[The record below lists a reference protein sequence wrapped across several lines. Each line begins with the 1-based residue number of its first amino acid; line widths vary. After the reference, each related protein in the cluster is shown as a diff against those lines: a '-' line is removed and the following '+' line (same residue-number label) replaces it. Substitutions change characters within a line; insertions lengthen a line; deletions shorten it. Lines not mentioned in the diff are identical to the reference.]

1 MNKMN
6 KFLLFLCF
14 LFSFSTVNAQFFL
27 KKTEFLEPEQAFQPE
42 ISVLENNE
50 ILIHY
55 KIAPNYYLYKDR
67 FSFEIENAEILETI
81 FPQGTIKNDEH
92 FGEVEVYYNDVPI
105 QLKIKTKKI
114 GLLNIKATSQ
124 GCVENGVCYLPL
136 TQNLEVEL
144 KEIIQESPTII
155 QDESHK
161 ILNQLKNTD
170 FLANLFFFFLAGVGL
185 SLTPC
190 VLPMIPILSGII
202 IEQNKAENQKLHHFW
217 LSLFYVLGMALTYT
231 IAGVAAGLSGT
242 LFSAF
247 LQNPWVLSAFA
258 LIFVF
263 LAFSMFGFYELQM
276 PQFVQN
282 CLSKKINTKK
292 GSFVSVFVM
301 GALSALIVGPCV
313 AAPLAGALM
322 YIGQTGDAFLGG
334 FSLFLMALGM
344 GLPLIVVGVLGSSFL
359 PKTGV
364 WMISIKY
371 FFGVVLLA
379 LALWIIHP
387 ILNIQILMFL
397 WASLFIIT
405 AIYFKALDSLPD
417 KANNFQRF
425 LKGIGILLFLIGV
438 IFLIG
443 AFSGA
448 KDFAQP
454 LNNLIVKNNKT
465 PSKEYNFKIIKTN
478 DELNA
483 ELQNSLKPIM
493 LDFYADW
500 CITCKEMERFTFS
513 DDMVFNQLKNY
524 NLLKIDVTN
533 NTAEDQKIL
542 KRFSLFGPPAILF
555 FEKGEEKNR
564 IVGFKNAKEF
574 LKIF

>member
-1 MNKMN
+1 MNKIN
-6 KFLLFLCF
+6 KILLFLCF

-105 QLKIKTKKI
+105 QLKIKTQKI

-454 LNNLIVKNNKT
+454 LNNLIVQNNKT

-500 CITCKEMERFTFS
+500 CVTCKEMERFTFS
-513 DDMVFNQLKNY
+513 DDMVFNKLKNY

>member
-1 MNKMN
+1 MNKIN
-6 KFLLFLCF
+6 KILLFLCF

-242 LFSAF
+242 LFSTF

-282 CLSKKINTKK
+282 RLSKKINTKK

-454 LNNLIVKNNKT
+454 LNNLIVQNNKT
-465 PSKEYNFKIIKTN
+465 PSKDYNFKIIKTN

-500 CITCKEMERFTFS
+500 CVTCKEMERFTFS

>member
-1 MNKMN
+1 
-6 KFLLFLCF
+6 
-14 LFSFSTVNAQFFL
+14 
-27 KKTEFLEPEQAFQPE
+27 
-42 ISVLENNE
+42 
-50 ILIHY
+50 
-55 KIAPNYYLYKDR
+55 
-67 FSFEIENAEILETI
+67 
-81 FPQGTIKNDEH
+81 
-92 FGEVEVYYNDVPI
+92 
-105 QLKIKTKKI
+105 
-114 GLLNIKATSQ
+114 
-124 GCVENGVCYLPL
+124 
-136 TQNLEVEL
+136 
-144 KEIIQESPTII
+144 
-155 QDESHK
+155 
-161 ILNQLKNTD
+161 
-170 FLANLFFFFLAGVGL
+170 
-185 SLTPC
+185 
-190 VLPMIPILSGII
+190 MIPILSGII
-202 IEQNKAENQKLHHFW
+202 IQQNKAENQKLHHFW

-242 LFSAF
+242 LLSAF

-454 LNNLIVKNNKT
+454 LNNLIVQNNKT

-500 CITCKEMERFTFS
+500 CVTCKEMERFTFS

>member
-1 MNKMN
+1 
-6 KFLLFLCF
+6 
-14 LFSFSTVNAQFFL
+14 
-27 KKTEFLEPEQAFQPE
+27 
-42 ISVLENNE
+42 
-50 ILIHY
+50 
-55 KIAPNYYLYKDR
+55 
-67 FSFEIENAEILETI
+67 
-81 FPQGTIKNDEH
+81 
-92 FGEVEVYYNDVPI
+92 
-105 QLKIKTKKI
+105 
-114 GLLNIKATSQ
+114 
-124 GCVENGVCYLPL
+124 
-136 TQNLEVEL
+136 
-144 KEIIQESPTII
+144 
-155 QDESHK
+155 
-161 ILNQLKNTD
+161 
-170 FLANLFFFFLAGVGL
+170 
-185 SLTPC
+185 
-190 VLPMIPILSGII
+190 
-202 IEQNKAENQKLHHFW
+202 
-217 LSLFYVLGMALTYT
+217 
-231 IAGVAAGLSGT
+231 
-242 LFSAF
+242 
-247 LQNPWVLSAFA
+247 
-258 LIFVF
+258 
-263 LAFSMFGFYELQM
+263 
-276 PQFVQN
+276 
-282 CLSKKINTKK
+282 
-292 GSFVSVFVM
+292 
-301 GALSALIVGPCV
+301 
-313 AAPLAGALM
+313 
-322 YIGQTGDAFLGG
+322 
-334 FSLFLMALGM
+334 
-344 GLPLIVVGVLGSSFL
+344 
-359 PKTGV
+359 
-364 WMISIKY
+364 
-371 FFGVVLLA
+371 
-379 LALWIIHP
+379 
-387 ILNIQILMFL
+387 MFL

-454 LNNLIVKNNKT
+454 LNNLIVQNNKT

-500 CITCKEMERFTFS
+500 CVTCKEMERFTFS

>member
-144 KEIIQESPTII
+144 KEIIKESPTII

-202 IEQNKAENQKLHHFW
+202 IQQNKAENQKLHHFW

-242 LFSAF
+242 LLSAF

-454 LNNLIVKNNKT
+454 LNNLIVQNNKT

-500 CITCKEMERFTFS
+500 CVTCKEMERFTFS

>member
-1 MNKMN
+1 M
-6 KFLLFLCF
+6 CF

-144 KEIIQESPTII
+144 KEIIKESPTII

-202 IEQNKAENQKLHHFW
+202 IQQNKAENQKLHHFW

-242 LFSAF
+242 LLSAF

-454 LNNLIVKNNKT
+454 LNNLIVQNNKT

-500 CITCKEMERFTFS
+500 CVTCKEMERFTFS

>member
-1 MNKMN
+1 MN

-144 KEIIQESPTII
+144 KEIIKESPTII

-202 IEQNKAENQKLHHFW
+202 IQQNKAENQKLHHFW

-242 LFSAF
+242 LLSAF

-454 LNNLIVKNNKT
+454 LNNLIVQNNKT

-500 CITCKEMERFTFS
+500 CVTCKEMEHFTFS

>member
-1 MNKMN
+1 MN

-144 KEIIQESPTII
+144 KEIIKESPTII

-217 LSLFYVLGMALTYT
+217 LSLFYVLGMALTYA

-242 LFSAF
+242 LFSTF

-282 CLSKKINTKK
+282 RLSKKINTKK

-454 LNNLIVKNNKT
+454 LNNLIVQNNKT
-465 PSKEYNFKIIKTN
+465 PSKDYNFKIIKTN

-500 CITCKEMERFTFS
+500 CVTCKEMERFTFS

>member
-144 KEIIQESPTII
+144 KEIIKESPTII

-202 IEQNKAENQKLHHFW
+202 IQQNKAENQKLHHFW

-242 LFSAF
+242 LLSAF

-334 FSLFLMALGM
+334 VSLFLMALGM

-454 LNNLIVKNNKT
+454 LNNLIVQNNKT

-500 CITCKEMERFTFS
+500 CVTCKEMERFTFS

>member
-1 MNKMN
+1 M
-6 KFLLFLCF
+6 
-14 LFSFSTVNAQFFL
+14 
-27 KKTEFLEPEQAFQPE
+27 EPEQAFQPE

-144 KEIIQESPTII
+144 KEIIKESPTII

-202 IEQNKAENQKLHHFW
+202 IQQNKAENQKLHHFW

-242 LFSAF
+242 LLSAF

-301 GALSALIVGPCV
+301 GALSFDC
-313 AAPLAGALM
+313 
-322 YIGQTGDAFLGG
+322 
-334 FSLFLMALGM
+334 
-344 GLPLIVVGVLGSSFL
+344 
-359 PKTGV
+359 
-364 WMISIKY
+364 
-371 FFGVVLLA
+371 
-379 LALWIIHP
+379 
-387 ILNIQILMFL
+387 
-397 WASLFIIT
+397 
-405 AIYFKALDSLPD
+405 
-417 KANNFQRF
+417 NFC
-425 LKGIGILLFLIGV
+425 G
-438 IFLIG
+438 
-443 AFSGA
+443 
-448 KDFAQP
+448 
-454 LNNLIVKNNKT
+454 
-465 PSKEYNFKIIKTN
+465 
-478 DELNA
+478 
-483 ELQNSLKPIM
+483 
-493 LDFYADW
+493 
-500 CITCKEMERFTFS
+500 
-513 DDMVFNQLKNY
+513 
-524 NLLKIDVTN
+524 
-533 NTAEDQKIL
+533 
-542 KRFSLFGPPAILF
+542 
-555 FEKGEEKNR
+555 
-564 IVGFKNAKEF
+564 
-574 LKIF
+574 

>member
-1 MNKMN
+1 MNKIN
-6 KFLLFLCF
+6 KILLFLCF

-114 GLLNIKATSQ
+114 GRLNIKATSQ

-161 ILNQLKNTD
+161 ILNQLKNTN

-202 IEQNKAENQKLHHFW
+202 IEQNKAENQKMHHFW

-242 LFSAF
+242 LFSTF

-258 LIFVF
+258 LVFVF

-282 CLSKKINTKK
+282 RLSKKINTKK

-371 FFGVVLLA
+371 FFGIVLLA

-454 LNNLIVKNNKT
+454 LNNLIVQNNKT
-465 PSKEYNFKIIKTN
+465 PSKDYNFKIIKTN

-500 CITCKEMERFTFS
+500 CVTCKEMERFTFS